1 MTLIAVRKK
10 PRWFCCGS
18 KCYHCQL
25 CLVDDILLNRNKKS
39 GWWIWLCDLS
49 PTSPRVSHPL
59 LLFTHTWTHLF
70 TRFYTTHTCLHTPSY
85 TLAHFHTLSRF
96 LQDLHKS
103 DLSVG
108 VAGHR
113 LTSFYSSISKSRKRE
128 TKAARATAHSGQRK
142 QPLARLLLREATG
155 GNQGGLQSR
164 DLVLGLSCSIGV
176 AMIFA
181 NEYVIC
187 LD

>member
-1 MTLIAVRKK
+1 MADGSGYVTCHQHPHACLIHSCCSHTLGR
-10 PRWFCCGS
+10 
-18 KCYHCQL
+18 
-25 CLVDDILLNRNKKS
+25 
-39 GWWIWLCDLS
+39 
-49 PTSPRVSHPL
+49 
-59 LLFTHTWTHLF
+59 
-70 TRFYTTHTCLHTPSY
+70 TCLHASTLLTLVY
-85 TLAHFHTLSRF
+85 TLPHTLWHTFTHF
-96 LQDLHKS
+96 LQDWHKS

-108 VAGHR
+108 VASHR
-113 LTSFYSSISKSRKRE
+113 LTSFYSSISKCRKRE

-142 QPLARLLLREATG
+142 QPLARLLLRGATG

-164 DLVLGLSCSIGV
+164 DLVLGLCCSIGV

>member
-1 MTLIAVRKK
+1 M
-10 PRWFCCGS
+10 
-18 KCYHCQL
+18 
-25 CLVDDILLNRNKKS
+25 
-39 GWWIWLCDLS
+39 DLAMCPVTNI
-49 PTSPRVSHPL
+49 PTRVSSTLVVHTHSVALVYTL
-59 LLFTHTWTHLF
+59 LHYSHLFTHSLI
-70 TRFYTTHTCLHTPSY
+70 
-85 TLAHFHTLSRF
+85 HFGTLSRF

-113 LTSFYSSISKSRKRE
+113 LTSFYSSISKCRKRE

-164 DLVLGLSCSIGV
+164 DLVLGLCCSIGV